1 MTQFGESRKQIE
13 DFLKR
18 LLAPIDKEA
27 SLKFCLPGND
37 EEAASLIANILS
49 QISQFFYAQPA
60 ALRGIKCNTAWG
72 TADYFSEFHKFWE
85 EHHEFVLGVSVN
97 EAQCKKVAERLETS
111 YNPFSP
117 SSVFDTYQLTP
128 QQIANTRLFTAIQ
141 DFGFGLKRDFF
152 ALAQEQPYLFEPT
165 EVIRH
170 PNYARQQLE
179 YLGVADYQP
188 DKRMEWASR
197 CAEWLVANYDGEAF
211 NLGGKHSYNAV
222 EIRNALVEATV
233 GMNEKKA
240 DMFMRDMQELGVW
253 ELKQFEEVSVA
264 SDMNTMRIALRLGI
278 VSTRIPLLSSFLDV
292 FCYQYGVIDRATASS
307 WRRVWE
313 LWCQIPNN
321 HSPTSPAYI
330 DFLIYNMG
338 RNCCK
343 LSKRRCEEQC
353 TVLQRQRCV
362 LNKLALPDCGGWCI
376 FKGLC
381 GEETRKLNPPKSISI
396 FGRYGWTTAYS
407 DDGGGLGLRCS

>member
-1 MTQFGESRKQIE
+1 MSEFSESRKQVE
-13 DFLKR
+13 AFLKR
-18 LLAPIDKEA
+18 LLAPVDKEA
-27 SLKFCLPGND
+27 SLKFCLPSND

-60 ALRGIKCNTAWG
+60 ALKGIKCNTAWG
-72 TADYFSEFHKFWE
+72 TADYFSEFHRFWE
-85 EHHEFVLGVSVN
+85 EHHELVLGVSVN
-97 EAQCKKVAERLETS
+97 EAKCKAVAERLEAS

-117 SSVFDTYQLTP
+117 SSVFDIYELTP
-128 QQIANTRLFTAIQ
+128 QQIANTRLFTTIQ
-141 DFGFGLKRDFF
+141 DFGFGLKGDFF
-152 ALAQEQPYLFEPT
+152 ALAQEKPYLFKPT
-165 EVIRH
+165 EVIQH
-170 PNYARQQLE
+170 LSYARQQLE

-211 NLGGKHSYNAV
+211 NLGEKHGYNAV
-222 EIRNALVEATV
+222 EIRSALVEATI

-264 SDMNTMRIALRLGI
+264 SDMNTMRIALRVGI
-278 VSTRIPLLSSFLDV
+278 VRARIPLLSSFLDV
-292 FCYQYGVIDRATASS
+292 FCYQYGAIDAATASA
-307 WRRVWE
+307 WRQAWE
-313 LWCQIPNN
+313 LWRQIPNH

-343 LSKRRCEEQC
+343 PSQRRCEKQC
-353 TVLQRQRCV
+353 TLVQRQRCV
-362 LNKLALPDCGGWCI
+362 LNKLAVPDCDGWCI
-376 FKGLC
+376 FNGLC
-381 GEETRKLNPPKSISI
+381 GTETKKLNPPKSISI

-407 DDGGGLGLRCS
+407 GEGGGLGLRCS